1 MTLPAPALPTAVQPA
16 AVQPAAVPLTA
27 VSLTAV
33 RSAAAVSP
41 AAARARPAH
50 CYPAAGLRVSATRPP
65 HSRVPAARKND
76 GQITDWALAA
86 GGGDRGRRHGSSGR
100 PTRIVRRFVA
110 YLSSDA
116 PGADDLAQE
125 TYLRAMS
132 GLARFAGRSCA
143 RTWLMSIARRV
154 VIDRHRAA
162 AVRPRTADTADW
174 QTAAERAQ
182 PRHLPGFEESA
193 AVLDALRRLDPDR
206 RQAFVLTQLL
216 GASYEEAAALAGC
229 PIGTVRSRVARARR
243 ELAGQ
248 WRAEP
253 ADPAG
258 LVRAGQGCPAD
269 PDRVHGVRCLP
280 CSASLEQGR
289 HHPSRRC
296 RNARIAPRSGR
307 SSAWR

>member
-1 MTLPAPALPTAVQPA
+1 M
-16 AVQPAAVPLTA
+16 
-27 VSLTAV
+27 
-33 RSAAAVSP
+33 
-41 AAARARPAH
+41 
-50 CYPAAGLRVSATRPP
+50 SATRPP
-65 HSRVPAARKND
+65 HPRLPAARQND

-86 GGGDRGRRHGSSGR
+86 GGGDREAADRFVRA
-100 PTRIVRRFVA
+100 TYEDVRRFVA

-193 AVLDALRRLDPDR
+193 AVRDALRRLDPAR

-216 GASYEEAAALAGC
+216 GASYEEAAPPQAARS
-229 PIGTVRSRVARARR
+229 VRSAPAWRAPAANSPDSGARNRPNRPTSSKPASPVQAPSARGPAR
-243 ELAGQ
+243 PRAVRRRSSKADGSTRHWRQ
-248 WRAEP
+248 TTTQNPRAEP
-253 ADPAG
+253 AA
-258 LVRAGQGCPAD
+258 
-269 PDRVHGVRCLP
+269 
-280 CSASLEQGR
+280 SAASY
-289 HHPSRRC
+289 S
-296 RNARIAPRSGR
+296 
-307 SSAWR
+307 